1 MTIATKTKLA
11 VRPAWHRRASQRF
24 SMRRFQQ
31 GRWGYILAWLLG
43 VPIPILI
50 VVYLLRGCT

>member
-1 MTIATKTKLA
+1 MKRATMARLA
-11 VRPAWHRRASQRF
+11 ALSSRGRRYI
-24 SMRRFQQ
+24 RRGQE

-43 VPIPILI
+43 IPIPILI